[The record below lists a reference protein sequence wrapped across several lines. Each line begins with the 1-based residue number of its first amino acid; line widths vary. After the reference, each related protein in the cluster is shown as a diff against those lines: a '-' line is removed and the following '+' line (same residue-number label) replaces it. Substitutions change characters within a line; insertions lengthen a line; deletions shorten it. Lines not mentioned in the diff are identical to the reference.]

1 MQYGRIYFV
10 DMYASTEDK
19 SMTHDRDYF
28 IEEFRKARE
37 KGKYYLYGENPEEMT
52 LEELK
57 DAYMNMQNYLSDA
70 RTYDF

>member
-1 MQYGRIYFV
+1 MN
-10 DMYASTEDK
+10 ED
-19 SMTHDRDYF
+19 REYY

-37 KGKYYLYGENPEEMT
+37 SRKYYLYGENPEKMT

-70 RTYDF
+70 RTHDF